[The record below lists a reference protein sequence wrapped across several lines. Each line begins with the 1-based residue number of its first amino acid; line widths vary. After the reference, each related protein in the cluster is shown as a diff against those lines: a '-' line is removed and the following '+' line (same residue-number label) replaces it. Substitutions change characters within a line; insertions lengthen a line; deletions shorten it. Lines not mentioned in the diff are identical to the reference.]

1 MKLLPDRLSQWLAR
15 RFNPILVKELR
26 QGVRSRAYTLVF
38 LIVQVVMVFYLIFGM
53 AVMESGGSNNSELD
67 AFFWIIVGGFLL
79 GILPLMGSGALSS
92 ENRGSRLELMVLT
105 RLTARRIVYGKW
117 LAIVAQ
123 GTLIVTALLP
133 YLVLRYYIGSV
144 EFHESLLIA
153 LILLA
158 ASAILT
164 GLTVSISVI
173 RSPLVRWF
181 LLVVGGLWTVPGLI
195 SILMMSFGQLGD
207 LLTQIPLILL
217 SGGLLVALAM
227 EFAAARFSPIEENHD
242 TPKRLILLAMLLVGA
257 GSYAWDDDLVVPNI
271 LFTIGFLLV
280 TWDGL
285 CRPASSSPSVY
296 EPFVRLGWAG
306 RVAGRLLYPGWASS
320 VVFSLVTLGLFL
332 LGIAWGGETIDS
344 EAIEMT
350 LLFIGAFALPFAV
363 LLWVGLGRRFFGL
376 SLFLFQ
382 LGLVLIMVLLHL
394 FDEFGHTHLTL
405 AACWSPTSVIV
416 LDIMD
421 NVITGYTP
429 DPYRDVYLIASL
441 VTTGLSLVAIAI
453 KAIPQRRL
461 VIRMEK
467 QARANREARRTRESV
482 VAPPVLET
490 PS

>member
-1 MKLLPDRLSQWLAR
+1 MKLLPDSISQWLAR

-53 AVMESGGSNNSELD
+53 AVKESGGSNNSELD

-123 GTLIVTALLP
+123 GTLIVMALLP

-164 GLTVSISVI
+164 GLTVSVSVI

-181 LLVVGGLWTVPGLI
+181 LLVVGGLWTIPALIGLLVQ
-195 SILMMSFGQLGD
+195 SFRQMSD
-207 LLTQIPLILL
+207 LLAQIPLILL

-242 TPKRLILLAMLLVGA
+242 TPKRLILLLMLLVGA
-257 GSYAWDDDLVVPNI
+257 GSYAWDDDLVMPNI
-271 LFTIGFLLV
+271 LFWIGFLFV
-280 TWDGL
+280 SWDGL
-285 CRPASSSPSVY
+285 CRPASASPSVY

-306 RVAGRLLYPGWASS
+306 RMAGRLLYPGWASS
-320 VVFSLVTLGLFL
+320 VVFSLVTFGLFL
-332 LGIAWGGETIDS
+332 FGLVWGGETMGNED
-344 EAIEMT
+344 IEIIR
-350 LLFIGAFALPFAV
+350 LLIGAFLFPFAV

-376 SLFLFQ
+376 SMFLFQ

-405 AACWSPTSVIV
+405 AACWSPTSVLV
-416 LDIMD
+416 LYIMED
-421 NVITGYTP
+421 LGDANL
-429 DPYRDVYLIASL
+429 PYRDVYMIASL
-441 VTTGLSLVAIAI
+441 VMTALSLVAIAI
-453 KAIPQRRL
+453 KAFPQRRL

-467 QARANREARRTRESV
+467 QARANRQARSARESV

-490 PS
+490 SS